1 MISRRNIR
9 VKVMQMIYAIESLPD
24 SDTNINPVRKLREQI
39 NQTLELFVYLLHFIT
54 EVASYAEVDARNRAA
69 KNLVTEEDRNVN
81 IKLAGNELLWRIKE
95 SNAYNS
101 LVNEYKPA
109 LLDDEDV
116 IRKVY
121 QNLATTDIYKEYIS
135 VQARDK
141 NTEKD
146 ILQYIFTDLMLP
158 DEAFVSFIEEKF
170 SNWQDD
176 ADMLR
181 QLLMSYLS
189 KPASFDLHGLM
200 TDEKWRFANDLLTT
214 AIDKREYVTD
224 LIKPKLK
231 NWDADRIA
239 QLDMILMRMG
249 VCELLYFET
258 IPTKVTINEY
268 IDIAKE
274 YSTEQS
280 GHFVNGILDNI
291 HKELMRDNKIQKVN
305 FKQKSNG

>member
-1 MISRRNIR
+1 
-9 VKVMQMIYAIESLPD
+9 MQMIYATESLEE
-24 SDTNINPVRKLREQI
+24 TGTHINPVKKLREQI
-39 NQTLELFVYLLHFIT
+39 DQTQELFVYMLYFIL
-54 EVASYAEVDARNRAA
+54 EVAAYAEVDARNRAS
-69 KNLVTEEDRNVN
+69 KNLVTAEDRNVN
-81 IKLAGNELLWRIKE
+81 TKLAGNELLWKIKE
-95 SNAYNS
+95 NPAYIS
-101 LVNEYKPA
+101 VTDEFKPA
-109 LLDDEDV
+109 SLDDESV
-116 IRKVY
+116 VRKVY
-121 QNLATTDIYKEYIS
+121 NTLSATDVYKNYIS
-135 VQARDK
+135 VQGRDK

-158 DEAFVSFIEEKF
+158 DEDFVSFIEENF

-181 QLLMSYLS
+181 QLMMSLLS
-189 KPASFDLHGLM
+189 KTNSFDLRALM
-200 TDEKWRFANDLLTT
+200 TEEKWKFASELLTT
-214 AIDKREYVTD
+214 TINKKDFATD

-280 GHFVNGILDNI
+280 GHFVNGILDTI
-291 HKELMRDNKIQKVN
+291 HKELLNDNKIHKIN
-305 FKQKSNG
+305 FKQKANG